1 MAVVVYNPTDEEM
14 TATYIGL
21 TDKILPEQ
29 KLKVDDARGR
39 SYLNELGPRGL
50 VQLEFGDEGDGVLQK
65 AEAGRRKYNEFW
77 RKQILRY
84 NQTNERQKQNGG
96 AYQEPPDE
104 IRRHAERLGLKLLEP
119 FAFTDDAAIR
129 MADVKQENL
138 AKDRLLA
145 QKDVEM
151 GELKAQMGTM
161 QDQMNQLLAM
171 LKSGQQKGEKPL
183 PAAVEVDLIETRK
196 RLGYKFLNSTQFE
209 PWVAKN
215 WDTIFTQPEEIQKE
229 IKGKYADLYAR
240 PFPEHRPDLDS
251 AGA

>member
-1 MAVVVYNPTDEEM
+1 MAMVVYNPTDEEM

-50 VQLEFGDEGDGVLQK
+50 VQLEFGDEGEGVAKK
-65 AEAGRRKYNEFW
+65 AEAGRRKCYEFR

-96 AYQEPPDE
+96 AYQEPPDF
-104 IRRHAERLGLKLLEP
+104 IRRWSENMGLKLLEP
-119 FAFTDDAAIR
+119 FAFTDEAATK

-145 QKDVEM
+145 QKEVEM
-151 GELKAQMGTM
+151 GELKGQMAAM
-161 QDQMNQLLAM
+161 QGQMNQLLAM
-171 LKSGQQKGEKPL
+171 LKGGAEM
-183 PAAVEVDLIETRK
+183 PAASSEQKEVDLLEVRK
-196 RLGYKFLNSTQFE
+196 RLGFKTLNSNQFNN
-209 PWVAKN
+209 WVTRN
-215 WDTIFTQPEEIQKE
+215 WDEIANQPEEIQKE
-229 IKGKYADLYAR
+229 IRQKYADMYAR
-240 PFPEHRPDLDS
+240 PFPEAQPELDS

>member
-50 VQLEFGDEGDGVLQK
+50 VQLEFGDEGEGVAKK
-65 AEAGRRKYNEFW
+65 ADAGRRKCYEFR

-96 AYQEPPDE
+96 AFQEPPDY
-104 IRRHAERLGLKLLEP
+104 IRRWSESLGLKLLEP
-119 FAFTDDAAIR
+119 FAFTDDAAVR

-151 GELKAQMGTM
+151 GELKSQMGTM

-171 LKSGQQKGEKPL
+171 LKSGQQKESL
-183 PAAVEVDLIETRK
+183 PTPATEVDLIEVRK
-196 RLGYKFLNSTQFE
+196 RLGYKFMNSTQFE

-215 WDTIFTQPEEIQKE
+215 WESIFNQPEEIQKE

-240 PFPEHRPDLDS
+240 PFPEQRPDLDS

>member
-50 VQLEFGDEGDGVLQK
+50 VQLEFGDEGEGVAKK
-65 AEAGRRKYNEFW
+65 ADAGRRKCYEFR

-96 AYQEPPDE
+96 AFQEPPDY
-104 IRRHAERLGLKLLEP
+104 IRRWSENLGLKLLEP
-119 FAFTDDAAIR
+119 FAFTDDAAVR

-151 GELKAQMGTM
+151 GELKSQMGTM

-171 LKSGQQKGEKPL
+171 LKSGQQKESL
-183 PAAVEVDLIETRK
+183 PTPATEADLIETRK

-215 WDTIFTQPEEIQKE
+215 WENIFNQPEEIQKE

>member
-50 VQLEFGDEGDGVLQK
+50 VQLEFGDEGEGVAKK
-65 AEAGRRKYNEFW
+65 ADAGRRKCYEFR

-96 AYQEPPDE
+96 AYQEPPDYISRWSE
-104 IRRHAERLGLKLLEP
+104 NLGLKLLEP
-119 FAFTDDAAIR
+119 FAFTDDAAVR

-151 GELKAQMGTM
+151 GELKSSDGHHAGP
-161 QDQMNQLLAM
+161 D
-171 LKSGQQKGEKPL
+171 E
-183 PAAVEVDLIETRK
+183 PAAGHVKERPARK
-196 RLGYKFLNSTQFE
+196 STGAGGHRGRSDRDQE
-209 PWVAKN
+209 APGLQVLK
-215 WDTIFTQPEEIQKE
+215 
-229 IKGKYADLYAR
+229 LYAVR
-240 PFPEHRPDLDS
+240 ALGGQELGEHF
-251 AGA
+251 

>member
-1 MAVVVYNPTDEEM
+1 VYNPTDEEM

-50 VQLEFGDEGDGVLQK
+50 VQLEFGDEGEGVARK
-65 AEAGRRKYNEFW
+65 ADAGRRKCYEFR

-96 AYQEPPDE
+96 AYQEPPDY
-104 IRRHAERLGLKLLEP
+104 IRRWSENMGLKLLEP
-119 FAFTDDAAIR
+119 FAFTDDAAVR

-145 QKDVEM
+145 QKDVEV
-151 GELKAQMGTM
+151 GELKGQMAAM
-161 QDQMNQLLAM
+161 QDQMHQLLSM
-171 LKSGQQKGEKPL
+171 LKNNSATAPGPSIAA
-183 PAAVEVDLIETRK
+183 AAVDVIEIRK
-196 RLGYKFLNSTQFE
+196 RLGFKTLNSNQFE
-209 PWVAKN
+209 TWVGRN
-215 WDTIFTQPEEIQKE
+215 WETIPTQPEEIQKE
-229 IKGKYADLYAR
+229 IRQKYADLYAR
-240 PFPEHRPDLDS
+240 PFPDRRPDLDS
-251 AGA
+251 APGA

>member
-14 TATYIGL
+14 IATYIGL

-50 VQLEFGDEGDGVLQK
+50 VQLEFGDEGDGVAKK
-65 AEAGRRKYNEFW
+65 ADAGRRKCYEFR

-96 AYQEPPDE
+96 AYQEPPDY
-104 IRRHAERLGLKLLEP
+104 IRRWSENLGLKLLEP
-119 FAFTDDAAIR
+119 FAFTDDASIR

-171 LKSGQQKGEKPL
+171 LKSGQQEKEPA

-215 WDTIFTQPEEIQKE
+215 WENIFNQPEEIQKE

-240 PFPEHRPDLDS
+240 PFPEQRPDLDS
-251 AGA
+251 TGA

>member
-50 VQLEFGDEGDGVLQK
+50 VQLEFGDEGEGVAKK
-65 AEAGRRKYNEFW
+65 ADAGRRKCYEFR

-96 AYQEPPDE
+96 AFQEPPDY
-104 IRRHAERLGLKLLEP
+104 IRRWSENMGLKLLEP
-119 FAFTDDAAIR
+119 FAFTDDAAVR

-151 GELKAQMGTM
+151 GELKSQMSTM

-171 LKSGQQKGEKPL
+171 LKGGQQKESL
-183 PAAVEVDLIETRK
+183 PTPATEVDLIEVRK
-196 RLGYKFLNSTQFE
+196 RLGYKFMNSTQFE

-215 WDTIFTQPEEIQKE
+215 WENIFNQPEEIQKE